1 MSIKFWSGTKNL
13 DQIKIVCPV
22 EGRGICDFKIFKSL
36 ERVFFLTE
44 GQNNFGNENTISL
57 DALDVHVISNV
68 LDLRCTLQSYLFQK
82 SFWPFSAWINCS
94 SAFIF
99 FFCLQPWIPKVFFLN
114 HNYTEQF
121 FFLTEGQ
128 DNFGNKIPYV
138 SLAAEKGLRQSV
150 LELTKPGTIW

>member
-1 MSIKFWSGTKNL
+1 VAHNVCNQHNMSIKFWSGTKNL

-68 LDLRCTLQSYLFQK
+68 LDLRCSLQSYLFQK
-82 SFWPFSAWINCS
+82 
-94 SAFIF
+94 
-99 FFCLQPWIPKVFFLN
+99 
-114 HNYTEQF
+114 
-121 FFLTEGQ
+121 
-128 DNFGNKIPYV
+128 
-138 SLAAEKGLRQSV
+138 
-150 LELTKPGTIW
+150 